1 MKRILQ
7 NALLVLGST
16 IAGLP
21 ILEALLWAVYP
32 PVRSNPLPAE
42 LTFTRPGSF
51 STLTPGFDGVI
62 DNRAEFTGK
71 RIWVAAHGRR
81 IVTAASQT
89 LPTAT
94 QFHFLGD
101 SHTSGNNL
109 KDDDIWLN

>member
-32 PVRSNPLPAE
+32 PVRSNPLPAK

-51 STLTPGFDGVI
+51 STLAPGFDGVI

-71 RIWVAAHGRR
+71 RIWVDAHGRC

-89 LPTAT
+89 LTTAA
-94 QFHFLGD
+94 QFHFLGN
-101 SHTSGNNL
+101 SHTSGNGL

>member
-1 MKRILQ
+1 MGGL
-7 NALLVLGST
+7 S
-16 IAGLP
+16 AG
-21 ILEALLWAVYP
+21 AF
-32 PVRSNPLPAE
+32 NPLPAE
-42 LTFTRPGSF
+42 LLSHAQAVFDAH
-51 STLTPGFDGVI
+51 PGFDGVI

-71 RIWVAAHGRR
+71 RIWVDAHGRR

-101 SHTSGNNL
+101 SRTFGNGL